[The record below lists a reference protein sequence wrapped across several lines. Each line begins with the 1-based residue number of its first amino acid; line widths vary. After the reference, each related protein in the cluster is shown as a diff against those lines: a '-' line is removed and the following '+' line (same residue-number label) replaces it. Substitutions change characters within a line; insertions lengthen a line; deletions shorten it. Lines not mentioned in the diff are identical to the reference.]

1 MPISNMQQP
10 RQMYG
15 LGSFVKKAVRGI
27 KKIAKSPLGKAAL
40 MYAGTAGL
48 GALAPG
54 GTGFTRAM
62 FSPRGIA
69 GNFGKFAPSL
79 FANPSTS
86 QMKIDQMPQ
95 GFFPKML
102 GSMTPGQK
110 LFTGASAFAL
120 GAPLLQNMF
129 AKGEEIVED
138 VDEDYI
144 TPYMAMMMAKNKN
157 PQMNFLP
164 ENRFTGDYYQN
175 VANGGRI
182 GYADGMM
189 VEDEEDINIGIP
201 SLMRRGYQGGGR
213 MNFRGGGADMG
224 DPGRAQERADR
235 GYGDT
240 SGPDDRSTMAQTINH
255 INAMENAKYDNHVY
269 PAGTEGYVEYQ
280 NELSK
285 GDFYDDAPVA
295 ERRNKLM
302 QARINK
308 ENEEQV
314 SVMDFE
320 NYPSRESLLNNKLY
334 ENYTAPIQSV
344 LNNNNL
350 TDTQFGEMFERF
362 EGTEGTEGISAGSD
376 GIFGSI
382 PMNSVTG
389 YPEMSSAAL
398 TNVLKGVDDPYSLDR
413 NQIQKYYANGGRAG
427 YANGEMVEQESVE
440 EVQLP
445 AQAEQMLQME
455 YQKYVDGGGQL
466 PYPEFKKLV
475 LQQMKEESQQP
486 EVQETIVA
494 ENVQQED
501 PAQGIA
507 QLAMGGPVP
516 GSQVSGYGLPAGHNA
531 AGYYNGGTR
540 VNAAE
545 GGMMDMGGMEKDYRA
560 EGGFVPIGKKEK
572 ADDVPARLSVNE
584 FVFTADAVRNA
595 GGGDIDKG
603 AEVMEN
609 MMKNLENGGQISEDS
624 QGAQGMYDQQQML
637 QSRMA

>member
-27 KKIAKSPLGKAAL
+27 KKIAKSPLGKMAI
-40 MYAGTAGL
+40 MGGL
-48 GALAPG
+48 GALGGSFTAG
-54 GTGFTRAM
+54 GMGTGLGRFNPRNIAALGRAGAGM
-62 FSPRGIA
+62 FG
-69 GNFGKFAPSL
+69 FGQAPS
-79 FANPSTS
+79 
-86 QMKIDQMPQ
+86 MKGVDVGFQNALRKKP
-95 GFFPKML
+95 GFFKGMW
-102 GSMTPGQK
+102 GSMSPGQK
-110 LFTGASAFAL
+110 LFTGASGVAL

-144 TPYMAMMMAKNKN
+144 DPYTAMMMAKFKN

-164 ENRFTGDYYQN
+164 EDRFTNNYYQTA
-175 VANGGRI
+175 VPAANGGRI

-189 VEDEEDINIGIP
+189 VEDEEDIDIGIP
-201 SLMRRGYQGGGR
+201 SLMRR
-213 MNFRGGGADMG
+213 
-224 DPGRAQERADR
+224 
-235 GYGDT
+235 
-240 SGPDDRSTMAQTINH
+240 
-255 INAMENAKYDNHVY
+255 
-269 PAGTEGYVEYQ
+269 
-280 NELSK
+280 
-285 GDFYDDAPVA
+285 
-295 ERRNKLM
+295 
-302 QARINK
+302 
-308 ENEEQV
+308 
-314 SVMDFE
+314 
-320 NYPSRESLLNNKLY
+320 
-334 ENYTAPIQSV
+334 
-344 LNNNNL
+344 
-350 TDTQFGEMFERF
+350 
-362 EGTEGTEGISAGSD
+362 
-376 GIFGSI
+376 
-382 PMNSVTG
+382 
-389 YPEMSSAAL
+389 
-398 TNVLKGVDDPYSLDR
+398 
-413 NQIQKYYANGGRAG
+413 G

-455 YQKYVDGGGQL
+455 YQKYIDGGGQL

-494 ENVQQED
+494 ENVQQEA

-609 MMKNLENGGQISEDS
+609 MMKNLEQGGQISEDS